1 MSLSSRRRFISQ
13 LAVAGPVAIAA
24 GSFTNFDTKE
34 KFVHHVY
41 FWLKNPDRKN
51 DKEKLIEGLK
61 KLSGVK
67 PIRMF
72 HIGQPAP
79 TNCDVIDC
87 SYAA

>member
-41 FWLKNPDRKN
+41 FWLK
-51 DKEKLIEGLK
+51 
-61 KLSGVK
+61 K
-67 PIRMF
+67 P
-72 HIGQPAP
+72 
-79 TNCDVIDC
+79 
-87 SYAA
+87 